1 MREGLLIQK
10 KEDEEM
16 QKLQDLATGGRD
28 PSEFLKWQHSMRQ
41 KDLDNKLADIEARR
55 LDGKL
60 SYEEAILAR
69 QTLID
74 ENKQRVQDIKKEVK
88 RRSFYVFLVLW
99 LTSKLLKL
107 YLLYFSLQNTVFS
120 IDKLVLS
127 YAASQLK
134 FLMY

>member
-69 QTLID
+69 QTLIE

>member
-69 QTLID
+69 QTLIE

-88 RRSFYVFLVLW
+88 RKSFYVFLVLW
-99 LTSKLLKL
+99 LTSKLL
-107 YLLYFSLQNTVFS
+107 
-120 IDKLVLS
+120 DKTLFTL
-127 YAASQLK
+127 
-134 FLMY
+134 F

>member
-28 PSEFLKWQHSMRQ
+28 ASEFLKWQHSMRQ

-69 QTLID
+69 QTLIE
-74 ENKQRVQDIKKEVK
+74 ENKHRVQDIKKEVK

-99 LTSKLLKL
+99 LTSKLL
-107 YLLYFSLQNTVFS
+107 
-120 IDKLVLS
+120 DKTLFTL
-127 YAASQLK
+127 
-134 FLMY
+134 F